1 MIPSFDLLLRYGWTF
16 HSRPLKAEAQ
26 VLGNRHRLPR
36 VYRNRVP
43 VCGQPRSLI
52 EDVRVPRTI

>member
-26 VLGNRHRLPR
+26 VLGNGHRLPR

-43 VCGQPRSLI
+43 VAASPG
-52 EDVRVPRTI
+52 V